1 VGARIFLTSVHL
13 RDSGHENGGQPYVY
27 IHVSVTLN
35 KETEMK
41 NHVSGQ
47 MDSVALL
54 GEQVFFSKDVAQI
67 ARISLRQLQ
76 WWDEKKV
83 VSAEQQDHRR
93 MYSRQQV
100 VEILA
105 IAAFRRKGMSLQKI
119 RRVMRSLR
127 LELNQHFSRG
137 FSDQPALYV
146 LTDGKSLHLE
156 EEPLTILN
164 LLSEAKTGMY
174 LFCLN
179 DWMKAITSKKVPR
192 RHLTTQLSL
201 FSNRKKPEVR

>member
-1 VGARIFLTSVHL
+1 LAIHTF
-13 RDSGHENGGQPYVY
+13 Y

-35 KETEMK
+35 KDTEMK
-41 NHVSGQ
+41 KHVSGQ
-47 MDSVALL
+47 ADSVALL
-54 GEQVFFSKDVAQI
+54 GEQIFFSKDVAQI

-76 WWDEKKV
+76 WWDEKKL
-83 VSAEQQDHRR
+83 VSAEQEDHRR

-100 VEILA
+100 LEILA
-105 IAAFRRKGMSLQKI
+105 IAAFRRKGMSLQKM

-127 LELNQHFSRG
+127 LELSQQFSRG
-137 FSDQPALYV
+137 FSDQRALYI
-146 LTDGKSLHLE
+146 LTDGKSVHLE
-156 EEPLTILN
+156 EEPVIIFN

-179 DWMKAITSKKVPR
+179 DWMKAITSKKVAG

-201 FSNRKKPEVR
+201 FNNHKKREGTKPPGNQ